1 MFIILNTGNS
11 PIRSDEMINKNF
23 EALFKKY
30 CAENTY
36 IFKNS
41 LYNNGIDKPLY
52 QEIQAIN
59 IPAALNKAIAFAKE
73 RGVRFL
79 HVFHD
84 DLKMSESFDA
94 ARYEK
99 FISDFDLGY
108 YNNAKLNP
116 ANNVYDKAVPRFVI
130 ETKEHYDSNVS
141 VYTFDSPEYMLF
153 DLSINNCLFDENLPN
168 YYNIE
173 YLWRLKCNKVI
184 PLMNFY
190 FDFDL
195 NNKDMER
202 DNGTFLRKVLV
213 PSDLQTQQIYLQMNK
228 IQWVP
233 DNNIDDV
240 VNFFIQKRCKDIVL

>member
-11 PIRSDEMINKNF
+11 PIRSDETINKNF

-30 CAENTY
+30 GRENIH

-41 LYNNGIDKPLY
+41 LYNKEIDKALY

-59 IPAALNKAIAFAKE
+59 IPAAVNKAIAFAKE
-73 RGVRFL
+73 KGVRFL
-79 HVFHD
+79 HLFHD
-84 DLKMSESFDA
+84 DLKMSETFDA

-99 FISDFDLGY
+99 FISDFSLGY
-108 YNNAKLNP
+108 YNNPKLNP

-130 ETKEHYDSNVS
+130 ETKDHYDSNVS

-153 DLSINNCLFDENLPN
+153 DLSVNTFLFDENLAN

-190 FDFDL
+190 FDFDK
-195 NNKDMER
+195 NNTDMAR

-213 PSDLQTQQIYLQMNK
+213 PSDLQTQQIYLQMHQ

-233 DNNIDDV
+233 DNNIDEV
-240 VNFFIQKRCKDIVL
+240 VNFFIQKRCKDII